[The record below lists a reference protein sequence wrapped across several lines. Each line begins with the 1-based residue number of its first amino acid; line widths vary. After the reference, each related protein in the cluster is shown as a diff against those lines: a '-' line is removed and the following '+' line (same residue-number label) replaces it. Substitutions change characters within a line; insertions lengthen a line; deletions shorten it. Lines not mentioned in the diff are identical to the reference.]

1 MPFAAKRV
9 YLQIYLIPKFMQYL
23 DYIVQH
29 YSWQG
34 VALAVAILV
43 LFIVQLYYYI
53 VIYGRVAGF
62 RNSRRRKHL
71 QQEPAVSVV
80 VPLFSEDY
88 DYLDTRLRTL
98 LSQQYQALY
107 EVVVVYVGADND
119 FYEELLALRLHY
131 PNLLVTKIQYNP
143 RFPISTKMAI
153 NVGIKSARH
162 EHILLTTTDAEPAS
176 EQWLAM
182 MGKAFMRG
190 DVVLGYT
197 AIERKKG
204 LINYL
209 IRLSRL
215 HISMAWL
222 ARAVSGRTYR
232 GSRCNLGFTKELYFG
247 VKGFT
252 HLNMNIGENDLF
264 IQRIS
269 TLDNVSVVLIPKG
282 TMVERQWGGL
292 KWWLSHLHHYA
303 EAYRF
308 YPIGARNAME
318 WDVGSQML
326 FFLTT
331 VTALVFMPL
340 EFKAVAALLLIVRY
354 VVVVARVS
362 SVAKRVGERG
372 VVLRYFLFDL
382 INPLMVIC
390 LRLAMM
396 RKDSTA
402 WK

>member
-9 YLQIYLIPKFMQYL
+9 YLQIYLIPKFMQYI

-176 EQWLAM
+176 EQWLEM

-197 AIERKKG
+197 AIERKAG
-204 LINYL
+204 LVNYL

-232 GSRCNLGFTKELYFG
+232 GSRCNIGFTKELYFG

-269 TLDNVSVVLIPKG
+269 TYDNVSVVLIPKG

-292 KWWLSHLHHYA
+292 RWWLSHLHHYA

-308 YPIGARNAME
+308 YPIAARNAME
-318 WDVGSQML
+318 WEVGSQML

-340 EFKAVAALLLIVRY
+340 EFKAVAALLLLIRY
-354 VVVVARVS
+354 AVVVARVS

>member
-1 MPFAAKRV
+1 
-9 YLQIYLIPKFMQYL
+9 MQYL

-34 VALAVAILV
+34 VALAAAILV
-43 LFIVQLYYYI
+43 LFIVQLYYYA
-53 VIYGRVAGF
+53 VIYGRVAAF

-71 QQEPAVSVV
+71 QQEPPLSVI

-88 DYLDTRLRTL
+88 DYLDTRLRSL
-98 LSQQYQALY
+98 LAQRYQALY

-119 FYEELLALRLHY
+119 FYEELTALRLHY
-131 PNLLVTKIQYNP
+131 PNLVVTKIQYNP

-176 EQWLAM
+176 EQWLEM

-197 AIERKKG
+197 AIERKAG
-204 LINYL
+204 LVNYL

-232 GSRCNLGFTKELYFG
+232 GSRCNIGFTKELYFG

-269 TLDNVSVVLIPKG
+269 THDNVSVVLIPKG

-292 KWWLSHLHHYA
+292 RWWLSHLHHYA

-308 YPIGARNAME
+308 YPIAARNAME
-318 WDVGSQML
+318 WDVASQML
-326 FFLTT
+326 FFLT
-331 VTALVFMPL
+331 VLTALIFMPL
-340 EFKAVAALLLIVRY
+340 EFKAVAALLLIIRY

-362 SVAKRVGERG
+362 SIAKRVGERG

-390 LRLAMM
+390 LRVAMM
-396 RKDSTA
+396 RKDTTA

>member
-9 YLQIYLIPKFMQYL
+9 YLQIYLIPKFMQYI

-204 LINYL
+204 LVNYL

-340 EFKAVAALLLIVRY
+340 EFKAVAALLLLIRY

>member
-1 MPFAAKRV
+1 
-9 YLQIYLIPKFMQYL
+9 MQYF
-23 DYIVQH
+23 DYIIAH
-29 YSWQG
+29 YGWQG
-34 VALAVAILV
+34 TSLAAAAIV
-43 LFIVQLYYYI
+43 LFCVQMYYYLG
-53 VIYGRVAGF
+53 VYRRVSSF
-62 RNSRRRKHL
+62 RNSRRKKIL
-71 QQEPAVSVV
+71 TSEPPLSVV
-80 VPLFSEDY
+80 VPIFSEDY
-88 DYLDTRLRTL
+88 SYLDRLPQL
-98 LSQQYQALY
+98 LAQQYGSTF
-107 EVVVVYVGADND
+107 EVVLVYVGRDTD
-119 FYEELLALRLHY
+119 FYEELTRQRLLY
-131 PNLLVTKIQYNP
+131 PNLSVTKIEFNP
-143 RFPISTKMAI
+143 RFPISVKMAL
-153 NVGIKSARH
+153 NVGIKSARN
-162 EHILLTTTDAEPAS
+162 EHIVITTTSAIPSS

-182 MGKAFMRG
+182 MGKGFMRG
-190 DVVLGYT
+190 NIVLGYT
-197 AIERKKG
+197 AIEPADG
-204 LINYL
+204 LANY
-209 IRLSRL
+209 IMRMSRL
-215 HISMAWL
+215 QCSLYWL
-222 ARAVSGRTYR
+222 AAAVNKQTFK
-232 GSRCNLGFTKELYFG
+232 GSRHNFGFTKSIYFG
-247 VKGFT
+247 AKGFT

-340 EFKAVAALLLIVRY
+340 EFKAVAALLLLIRY
-354 VVVVARVS
+354 AVVVARVS

>member
-204 LINYL
+204 LVNYL

-340 EFKAVAALLLIVRY
+340 EFKAVTALLLLIRY
-354 VVVVARVS
+354 AVVVARVS

>member
-1 MPFAAKRV
+1 
-9 YLQIYLIPKFMQYL
+9 
-23 DYIVQH
+23 
-29 YSWQG
+29 
-34 VALAVAILV
+34 
-43 LFIVQLYYYI
+43 
-53 VIYGRVAGF
+53 
-62 RNSRRRKHL
+62 
-71 QQEPAVSVV
+71 
-80 VPLFSEDY
+80 
-88 DYLDTRLRTL
+88 
-98 LSQQYQALY
+98 
-107 EVVVVYVGADND
+107 
-119 FYEELLALRLHY
+119 
-131 PNLLVTKIQYNP
+131 
-143 RFPISTKMAI
+143 
-153 NVGIKSARH
+153 
-162 EHILLTTTDAEPAS
+162 
-176 EQWLAM
+176 
-182 MGKAFMRG
+182 
-190 DVVLGYT
+190 
-197 AIERKKG
+197 
-204 LINYL
+204 
-209 IRLSRL
+209 
-215 HISMAWL
+215 
-222 ARAVSGRTYR
+222 
-232 GSRCNLGFTKELYFG
+232 
-247 VKGFT
+247 
-252 HLNMNIGENDLF
+252 MNIGENDLF

>member
-9 YLQIYLIPKFMQYL
+9 YLQIYLIPKFMQYI

-204 LINYL
+204 LVNYL

>member
-9 YLQIYLIPKFMQYL
+9 YLQIYLIPKFMQYI

-204 LINYL
+204 LVNYL

-318 WDVGSQML
+318 WDVASQML
-326 FFLTT
+326 FFLT
-331 VTALVFMPL
+331 VLTALVFMPL
-340 EFKAVAALLLIVRY
+340 EFKAVAALLLIIRY
-354 VVVVARVS
+354 VVVVARVNS
-362 SVAKRVGERG
+362 IAKRVGERG

>member
-9 YLQIYLIPKFMQYL
+9 YLQIYLIPKFMQYI

-204 LINYL
+204 LVNYL

-340 EFKAVAALLLIVRY
+340 EFKAVAALLLLIRY
-354 VVVVARVS
+354 AVVVARVS
-362 SVAKRVGERG
+362 SVAKRVGEHG